1 MSRFIETIQVSRGI
15 LKNLEL
21 HQERLERTRY
31 ESMGLKKHPRLDQ
44 VIEVPGG
51 LEQGLFK
58 CRVTYWKE
66 IELIEYE
73 PHRAFKVSSLK
84 LVHSDSIDYGYK
96 YEDRSRLQEL
106 FERREGQD
114 DILVVKNNCITD
126 SFFANVLFWDGSNW
140 LTPDTPLLPGT
151 MRSSLLRKG
160 IITEFRITTEDLY
173 RYQKVKLINAM
184 NDLQSGPEISLD
196 SIH

>member
-1 MSRFIETIQVSRGI
+1 MSRFIESIQVSRGV
-15 LKNLEL
+15 LNNLEL

-31 ESMGLKKHPRLDQ
+31 ETLGLKKHPRLEQ

-58 CRVTYWKE
+58 CRVTYGKD

-73 PHRAFKVSSLK
+73 PYRAFKVSSLK
-84 LVHSDSIDYGYK
+84 LVHSDSIDYAYK
-96 YEDRSRLQEL
+96 YADRSRLQEL
-106 FERREGQD
+106 FEQREDKD
-114 DILVVKNNCITD
+114 DILVVKDKCITD
-126 SFFANVLFWDGSNW
+126 SFYANVLFWDGSSW

-151 MRSSLLRKG
+151 MRRSLLRRG
-160 IITEFRITTEDLY
+160 IITECRITLEDLN

-184 NDLQSGPEISLD
+184 NDLQSAPEISLD
-196 SIH
+196 SIQ